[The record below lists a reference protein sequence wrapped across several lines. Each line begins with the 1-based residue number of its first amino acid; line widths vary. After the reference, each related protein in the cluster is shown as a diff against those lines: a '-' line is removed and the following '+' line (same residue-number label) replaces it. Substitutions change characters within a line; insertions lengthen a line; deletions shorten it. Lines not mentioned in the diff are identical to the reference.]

1 MRPWYNPNEED
12 KKRWGKRKRHYKD
25 AVRTERDAKNK
36 RADRPQRQHGHK
48 KTAQELKEED
58 DDEKSANKGLYEELI
73 KEIRARFN
81 AKCTMPNAQIRKDR
95 LVDTMYWM

>member
-12 KKRWGKRKRHYKD
+12 KKRWGKRKRHYED

-48 KTAQELKEED
+48 KTAFTR
-58 DDEKSANKGLYEELI
+58 S
-73 KEIRARFN
+73 
-81 AKCTMPNAQIRKDR
+81 
-95 LVDTMYWM
+95 